1 MSIEY
6 RNTLPMHKQTNKKNQ
21 KTALKLTA
29 FGRSNCPYLEAKI
42 INFVM

>member
-6 RNTLPMHKQTNKKNQ
+6 RNTLPMHKQTKKKQ

-29 FGRSNCPYLEAKI
+29 FGRSNCPYLKAKI